1 MTMQAHYNGTAET
14 LKRLHGQRS
23 NSEAKATLFLD
34 GYTLT
39 VEIRRF
45 TPPIAKLILEA
56 ANTSNRPLDKTI
68 IKKYARLMA
77 LGLWQLNGETIIF
90 GDDGVIIT
98 GQHRLHACVAS
109 GQEFYSLVVTEVPK
123 QVASTADRGKAKTN
137 GQILSMGGEK
147 NANTLSASIILI
159 HALKTNQIAFA
170 STNSNCRLEPAE
182 MEAFLADHP
191 RLRDSVSLSTTF
203 KGLVS
208 QSMLAAVHFLAS
220 EINPSQADAFFD
232 SLHTGVNLSEG
243 NPILALRERFI
254 HNKGAIAKA
263 HTNYLFALTIKA
275 WNAYRT
281 GAKTKILYLRTDG
294 LNPEPFPTPI

>member
-1 MTMQAHYNGTAET
+1 MTMQAHYNGTAEA

-39 VEIRRF
+39 VELRRF
-45 TPPIAKLILEA
+45 TPAQSKLILDFQ
-56 ANTSNRPLDKTI
+56 NSRNRPLDKNI
-68 IKKYARLMA
+68 VKKYARLMA

-90 GDDGVIIT
+90 GADGVLIT

-109 GQEFYSLVVTEVPK
+109 GHEFYALVVTDVPT
-123 QVASTADRGKAKTN
+123 QAFSTCDRGKAKTN
-137 GQILSMGGEK
+137 GQILGMRGET

-170 STNSNCRLEPAE
+170 STNANCRLEPAE

-191 RLRDSVSLSTTF
+191 RLRDSVSLSTTL

-220 EINPSQADAFFD
+220 EINQNQADAFFE
-232 SLHTGVNLSEG
+232 SLHTGANLSAG
-243 NPILALRERFI
+243 HPILALRERFI
-254 HNKGAIAKA
+254 QNKGATAKA

-281 GAKTKILYLRTDG
+281 GAKTKILYLRADG
-294 LNPEPFPTPI
+294 PNPEPFPTPI

>member
-1 MTMQAHYNGTAET
+1 MQAHNNGTAEA

-23 NSEAKATLFLD
+23 NSEAKSTLFLD

-45 TPPIAKLILEA
+45 TPAQSKLILDHH
-56 ANTSNRPLDKTI
+56 NSRNRPLDKNIVT
-68 IKKYARLMA
+68 KYARLMA

-90 GDDGVIIT
+90 GDDGLLIT

-109 GQEFYSLVVTEVPK
+109 GQEFYALVVTDVPT
-123 QVASTADRGKAKTN
+123 QVFSTCDRGKAKTN
-137 GQILSMGGEK
+137 GQILGMRGET
-147 NANTLSASIILI
+147 NGNTLSASIILI
-159 HALKTNQIAFA
+159 HALKTKQIGFA
-170 STNSNCRLEPAE
+170 STNLNCRLEPAE

-191 RLRDSVSLSTTF
+191 RLRDSVSLSTTL

-220 EINPSQADAFFD
+220 EINPSQADAFFE
-232 SLHTGVNLSEG
+232 SLQTGANLSPG

-254 HNKGAIAKA
+254 QNRGATSKL

-281 GAKTKILYLRTDG
+281 GTNMKVLYLRTEG
-294 LNPEPFPTPI
+294 AIAEPFPTPI